1 MQASRCSVW
10 RDAVICGGVE
20 VNQSS
25 GTAALHQSRS
35 FGPGQPSISP
45 ALAALTRATVGT
57 CCTGEEKTDVRP
69 REHSVRAAS
78 QSPAARNASWGRWP
92 SVIGSA
98 VTAHRNCKLGY
109 GAEQPSR
116 MRSMPERHANSAL
129 CCCYA
134 TVDVVCA
141 ADRLPRR
148 STIWSAMNP
157 LVCLRHCPH

>member
-25 GTAALHQSRS
+25 GTAVLHQSQS

-57 CCTGEEKTDVRP
+57 CCTGEEETDVRP

-98 VTAHRNCKLGY
+98 VTAHRNCSSGM
-109 GAEQPSR
+109 AP
-116 MRSMPERHANSAL
+116 NSHRE
-129 CCCYA
+129 
-134 TVDVVCA
+134 CA
-141 ADRLPRR
+141 PCL
-148 STIWSAMNP
+148 SAMRTRHYAAVMRLLTLFVP
-157 LVCLRHCPH
+157 LIVCHGVRQFGQR